1 MHHQNKK
8 HKADHFYNFCITA
21 LGMKDHFFEWKG
33 VASDAKRQ
41 PYYDAWNRIPELS
54 SASEIANTTKHA
66 VLRERKSGVLRRSR
80 TSRIRPS
87 TSGVAN
93 VYIDGRGNV
102 KIVNNPRAPSI
113 TVEFEGGRRFG
124 LYEFMD
130 SIVKYWHGYLLE
142 QGVPLKRQQARTL
155 YGEA

>member
-1 MHHQNKK
+1 
-8 HKADHFYNFCITA
+8 
-21 LGMKDHFFEWKG
+21 MKEHFFEWKG
-33 VASDAKRQ
+33 VAPGARRE

-54 SASEIANTTKHA
+54 AASEIANAAKHA
-66 VLRERKSGVLRRSR
+66 VLREPRSGVTKRPR

-93 VYIDGRGNV
+93 VYIDEPGNV

-113 TVEFEGGRRFG
+113 TVEFEGGQRFS
-124 LYEFMD
+124 LYQFMD
-130 SIVKYWHGYLLE
+130 TIVKYWHDYLS
-142 QGVPLKRQQARTL
+142 QHGVPLQRQQARTL